1 MCSIEGTTSPDFDI
15 KLFAQANKCR
25 GPDGSG
31 YFKDGKVSFA
41 HNLLAISPNPNH
53 KQQPY
58 VTDKGNVLVY
68 NGEIFGLDHNKWDV
82 EWLANFIEEHG
93 VKGLSENV
101 HGMWA
106 FSWYEPS
113 KNKIT
118 LCRDHFGIKPLY
130 YSFFNDFLYFSST
143 QTPLISLRFE
153 EKKEHMNQGRMYSYC
168 RKFHHIYTRSDGFN
182 PGMNTLLSEVF
193 KVMPGQILEIDVGT
207 NKTIAND
214 NLWNS
219 SFDLKPNYLWD
230 RDELEEI
237 AIQSISEVCQA
248 PNIKKTISLSGGLDS
263 SLIASIARNK
273 DYISAS
279 SVHWEDVNIQSKDP
293 SRHMMEELEMSKE
306 TTKWL
311 GMDHYVTQIPYNNN
325 WVHDEV
331 YNSMFGMPSW
341 DIQRLLPRF
350 YNITQAAKNK
360 NKIYFSGDC
369 ADEIL
374 TGYNGDF
381 EIHNQEVKSR
391 SELLN
396 LIGYGGKNIRPR
408 EADIG
413 FRTLKEV
420 LPKTIF
426 KDDLINNR
434 QLVNLLFHSDGF
446 CTVLDHMCGYY
457 GMESRV
463 PFLHQRLAK
472 YLLKIPGQQKLAIDF
487 NGPIKDNK
495 DRKDYL
501 WFMMGHY
508 KGILRDHMGH
518 HYTNKVRT
526 RMRKTGFS
534 NPWDARDKEKNKQMR
549 QEQYRIQKDK
559 VRQEIVDIKDNIMYN
574 LKSEIIS
581 EKVNE

>member
-31 YFKDGKVSFA
+31 YFKDGRVSFA

-130 YSFFNDFLYFSST
+130 YTFFNDFLYFSST

-153 EKKEHMNQGRMYSYC
+153 EKKEHVRLSYSYC
-168 RKFHHIYTRSDGFN
+168 RKFHHIYTNSDGFN
-182 PGMNTLLSEVF
+182 PGMNTLLGDVY

-207 NKTIAND
+207 NKTIATD

-219 SFDLKPNYLWD
+219 SFNLKPNYLWD

-279 SVHWEDVNIQSKDP
+279 SVHWEDVNIESKDP
-293 SRHMMEELEMSKE
+293 SRHMMDELEMSKE
-306 TTKWL
+306 TTRWL

-396 LIGYGGKNIRPR
+396 LIGYSSNKKPR
-408 EADIG
+408 EEDIG
-413 FRTLKEV
+413 YRTIREV

-534 NPWDARDKEKNKQMR
+534 NPWDARDKEKNKEMR

-559 VRQEIVDIKDNIMYN
+559 VRQDIVDIKDNIMYN